1 MTYEIVIESGGR
13 KREFSIESEPSRTVL
28 DLLETLRKGGE
39 PGLLYRHSCHHGSCG
54 TCGAEIN
61 GKPRLMCLTAL
72 GDLDTSRITLEPL
85 ARETVIGD
93 VAVWPGPLFEALPD
107 TDYLRDSENGPGAQ
121 RLEACVECGICMAAC
136 PVAKPFIG
144 PAALAAA
151 AVEMNKHPE
160 SEIAMGAIAAAPDGA
175 AACER
180 AFECSRSCPQGVAPG
195 RRITELLRRRTLGD
209 SGAA

>member
-1 MTYEIVIESGGR
+1 MTCEIIIKSGGR
-13 KREFSIESEPSRTVL
+13 ERAFSVEADPSRTVL
-28 DLLETLRKGGE
+28 DLLETLRCGRE

-54 TCGAEIN
+54 TCGATVN

-72 GDLDTSRITLEPL
+72 GDLGTNRITLEPL
-85 ARETVIGD
+85 AKETLIGD

-107 TDYLRDSENGPGAQ
+107 TDYLRDSDNDPGA
-121 RLEACVECGICMAAC
+121 RRMEACIECGICVAAC
-136 PVAKPFIG
+136 PVAKPFVG

-151 AVEMNKHPE
+151 AGEMRKHPE
-160 SEIAMGAIAAAPDGA
+160 SEVAMGAIADAPDGA

-195 RRITELLRRRTLGD
+195 RRITELLARGR
-209 SGAA
+209 

>member
-1 MTYEIVIESGGR
+1 VIWEIVFKSGGR
-13 KREFSIESEPSRTVL
+13 ERAFSIEADPEGTVL
-28 DLLETLRKGGE
+28 DLLETMRKCAE

-54 TCGAEIN
+54 TCGAMIN
-61 GKPRLMCLTAL
+61 GKPKLMCLTAL
-72 GDLDTSRITLEPL
+72 GDLGTNRITLEPL
-85 ARETVIGD
+85 AKETVIGD

-107 TDYLRDSENGPGAQ
+107 TDYLRDSENSPGTR
-121 RLEACVECGICMAAC
+121 RLEACIECGICSAAC

-151 AVEMNKHPE
+151 AAEMRKHPA
-160 SEIAMGAIAAAPDGA
+160 SEIAMGAIADAPDGA

-195 RRITELLRRRTLGD
+195 RRITELLNRRR
-209 SGAA
+209 